1 MIRGDR
7 PQPLRSRSHQKEVD
21 RRKVKQGEVL
31 LNLDGHLK
39 QMPHHDAP
47 FVARRRARYCALQR

>member
-7 PQPLRSRSHQKEVD
+7 PQPLRSRSHQKEID

-39 QMPHHDAP
+39 QILHHYVP
-47 FVARRRARYCALQR
+47 FVPHRGARHCALQR